1 MDKRKEANQRVK
13 GAITDALFSLMQ
25 EQPLDR
31 ITITDVIRRAGVAR
45 ISFYR
50 NYTSKEDVLVT
61 LVRDVL
67 DEYRTEADYDLADY
81 TSRANVVHAFRCFQ
95 QYKSYA
101 LNLYHSGFCAMLLE
115 ELNRFHVE
123 IAGNMP
129 ARSPKRY
136 QLYAFIGALLNT
148 AIVWLEE
155 EAPAPVETVAEVL
168 LSDWR
173 DSGPQA

>member
-1 MDKRKEANQRVK
+1 MDNRKEANLRVK
-13 GAITDALFSLMQ
+13 SAITDALFSLMQ
-25 EQPLDR
+25 ERALDR

-45 ISFYR
+45 VSFYR

-67 DEYRTEADYDLADY
+67 EAYRCEADYDLADY
-81 TSRANVVHAFRCFQ
+81 TSWANVVHAFRCFE

-101 LNLYHSGFCAMLLE
+101 LNLYQSGFGTMLLE

-129 ARSPKRY
+129 ARSPQRY
-136 QLYAFIGALLNT
+136 QLYAFIGALFNT
-148 AIVWLEE
+148 AIVWLQED
-155 EAPAPVETVAEVL
+155 APDPVETVTAVL
-168 LSDWR
+168 LNDWK
-173 DSGPQA
+173 